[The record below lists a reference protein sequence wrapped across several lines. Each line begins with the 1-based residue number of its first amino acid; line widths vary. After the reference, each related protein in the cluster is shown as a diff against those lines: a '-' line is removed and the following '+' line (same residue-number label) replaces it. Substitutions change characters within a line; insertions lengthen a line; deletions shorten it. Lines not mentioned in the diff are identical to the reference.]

1 MFFQKNRNIAIFL
14 SIAALMLWANIG
26 MSQTEWEKYPGN
38 PVLNI
43 GASGTWED
51 LHVHAPSV
59 LFDGVK
65 YHMWYTGQDSLKVRI
80 GYATSADGIVWNKSP
95 GNPVLDH
102 GASGTWEEIHV
113 AHPTVLFDGTKYQ
126 MWYAGY
132 DSSSFW
138 RIGYATSS
146 DGIVWKKHPDN
157 PVLDVGPSGTWD
169 DYQIYDPTILFDGA
183 KYHLWYTGYDGSNSG
198 IGYATSADGIV
209 WEKHP
214 ANPVLNPG
222 PSGTWDDYHVGS
234 PTVLFDGTKYRM
246 WYAANDGSHRRTGYA
261 TSADGIVWEKHPEN
275 PVLDLGSSGAWDDFH
290 VDHHTVLF
298 DDTEYRMWYSGHDGS
313 NYRIGYAT
321 SISDLMDTDG
331 DGLPDKWEIEGYNGV
346 DLPGMGADPL
356 HKDIFVEID
365 WMVGHDHNHKPKRWA
380 IAKVIAAFRD
390 APVSNPD
397 ETTGINLHVDV
408 GELGGGNPLE
418 HDDDLNPVW
427 TEFDAI
433 KRDNFAPEREPIF
446 HYCVFAHNYSGGTS
460 SGLSRGIPASDFIV
474 SLGSWPEQ
482 VGTPMQQA
490 GTFMHEL
497 GHNIGLRHGGA
508 DHVNYKP
515 NYLSIMSYFFQMS
528 GLLRNGRFGEL
539 DYSKFLIED
548 LDENHLNEIKGLDA
562 VGGDDP
568 IKAYG
573 TQYYCPDVKQKIVKS
588 AYRFVDWNCNG
599 KRTNRGMAVDLN
611 NDHTLNT
618 LTGRYNDWDNLIFDG
633 GSIGPTFRISE
644 VPEVFEE
651 LTLEE
656 YLRMNP
662 VPLEE

>member
-14 SIAALMLWANIG
+14 SIAALMLWANVG
-26 MSQTEWEKYPGN
+26 MTQTEWEKYPGN
-38 PVLNI
+38 PVLDPGESGTWDDDYVCDPTVLFNGVEYQMWYAGHDGSNRRLGYASSTDGI
-43 GASGTWED
+43 VWEKHPDNPVLDLGANGTWED
-51 LHVHAPSV
+51 A
-59 LFDGVK
+59 
-65 YHMWYTGQDSLKVRI
+65 
-80 GYATSADGIVWNKSP
+80 IVCN
-95 GNPVLDH
+95 
-102 GASGTWEEIHV
+102 
-113 AHPTVLFDGTKYQ
+113 PTVLFDGTQYHMWYTGYDGSNFRIGYASSADGIVWEKHPDNPVLDLGASGTWDDANIANPTVLFDDVEYQ
-126 MWYAGY
+126 MWYAGN
-132 DSSSFW
+132 DGSNW
-138 RIGYATSS
+138 KIGYATSVDS
-146 DGIVWKKHPDN
+146 IVWKKHPDN
-157 PVLDVGPSGTWD
+157 PVLN
-169 DYQIYDPTILFDGA
+169 LGA
-183 KYHLWYTGYDGSNSG
+183 
-198 IGYATSADGIV
+198 
-209 WEKHP
+209 
-214 ANPVLNPG
+214 
-222 PSGTWDDYHVGS
+222 SGTWDDYHVS
-234 PTVLFDGTKYRM
+234 MPTILFNG
-246 WYAANDGSHRRTGYA
+246 
-261 TSADGIVWEKHPEN
+261 
-275 PVLDLGSSGAWDDFH
+275 
-290 VDHHTVLF
+290 
-298 DDTEYRMWYSGHDGS
+298 TEYQMWYSGTDDS
-313 NYRIGYAT
+313 LPWRIGYAT
-321 SISDLMDTDG
+321 SISDLTDTDG
-331 DGLPDKWEIEGYNGV
+331 DGLLDKWEVEGYNGV

-356 HKDIFVEID
+356 HKDIFVEVD

-548 LDENHLNEIKGLDA
+548 LDENHLNETKGLDA

-573 TQYYCPDVKQKIVKS
+573 TQYYCPSRKVETVKR
-588 AYRFVDWNCNG
+588 ARRFVDWNCNG
-599 KRTNRGMAVDLN
+599 KRINRNVAVDLN
-611 NDHTLNT
+611 NDDTLNT
-618 LTGRYNDWDNLIFDG
+618 LTGHYNDWDNLIFDG

-656 YLRMNP
+656 YLRINP
-662 VPLEE
+662 IPLEE

>member
-1 MFFQKNRNIAIFL
+1 MFLLKNRNIAIFL
-14 SIAALMLWANIG
+14 SIAALMLWANVG
-26 MSQTEWEKYPGN
+26 MPQTEWEKYPGN
-38 PVLNI
+38 PVLDL
-43 GASGTWED
+43 GESGTWDDDEVY
-51 LHVHAPSV
+51 HPNV
-59 LFDGVK
+59 LFDGTEYK
-65 YHMWYTGQDSLKVRI
+65 MWYVGYDGSNHRI
-80 GYATSADGIVWNKSP
+80 GYATSTDGIVWVKHSE
-95 GNPVLDH
+95 PVLNL
-102 GASGTWEEIHV
+102 GASGTWDDNYVHSPTVLFDGAEYQMWYSGSDGSNARIGYATSVNGIVWEKHPDFV
-113 AHPTVLFDGTKYQ
+113 LDLGASGTWDDSLVHSPTVLFDGTKYQ
-126 MWYAGY
+126 MWYTG
-132 DSSSFW
+132 SNGSTH
-138 RIGYATSS
+138 RIGYTTST
-146 DGIVWKKHPDN
+146 DGIVWEKHPN
-157 PVLDVGPSGTWD
+157 PVLDLGASGTWD
-169 DYQIYDPTILFDGA
+169 DSLVHSPTVLFDGA
-183 KYHLWYTGYDGSNSG
+183 EYQMWYSGYDDLNWR

-214 ANPVLNPG
+214 DFVLDLG
-222 PSGTWDDYHVGS
+222 ASGTWDDDGVWS
-234 PTVLFDGTKYRM
+234 PTALFDGAKYQM
-246 WYAANDGSHRRTGYA
+246 WYTGQDGSQART
-261 TSADGIVWEKHPEN
+261 
-275 PVLDLGSSGAWDDFH
+275 
-290 VDHHTVLF
+290 
-298 DDTEYRMWYSGHDGS
+298 
-313 NYRIGYAT
+313 GYAT
-321 SISDLMDTDG
+321 SISDLTDTDG
-331 DGLPDKWEIEGYNGV
+331 DGLPDKWELEGYNGV

-365 WMVGHDHNHKPKRWA
+365 WMVEHDHNHKPKNWA

-397 ETTGINLHVDV
+397 ETTGITLHVDT
-408 GELGGGNPLE
+408 GDLGGGNPLP
-418 HDDDLNPVW
+418 HDDNLNPVW

-433 KRDNFAPEREPIF
+433 KRDNFAPEKEPIF

-528 GLLRNGRFGEL
+528 GLLRNGKFGEL

-548 LDENHLNEIKGLDA
+548 LDENHLNEAKGLDA

-573 TQYYCPDVKQKIVKS
+573 TKYYCPDGKPKTVKS

-599 KRTNRGMAVDLN
+599 KRTNRNVAVDLN
-611 NDHTLNT
+611 NDHTLNI
-618 LTGRYNDWDNLIFDG
+618 LTGHYNDWDNLIFDG
-633 GSIGPTFRISE
+633 SSIGPTFRISE

-656 YLRMNP
+656 YLRINP

>member
-246 WYAANDGSHRRTGYA
+246 WYAANDGSHR
-261 TSADGIVWEKHPEN
+261 
-275 PVLDLGSSGAWDDFH
+275 
-290 VDHHTVLF
+290 
-298 DDTEYRMWYSGHDGS
+298 
-313 NYRIGYAT
+313 
-321 SISDLMDTDG
+321 
-331 DGLPDKWEIEGYNGV
+331 
-346 DLPGMGADPL
+346 
-356 HKDIFVEID
+356 
-365 WMVGHDHNHKPKRWA
+365 
-380 IAKVIAAFRD
+380 
-390 APVSNPD
+390 
-397 ETTGINLHVDV
+397 
-408 GELGGGNPLE
+408 
-418 HDDDLNPVW
+418 
-427 TEFDAI
+427 
-433 KRDNFAPEREPIF
+433 
-446 HYCVFAHNYSGGTS
+446 
-460 SGLSRGIPASDFIV
+460 
-474 SLGSWPEQ
+474 
-482 VGTPMQQA
+482 
-490 GTFMHEL
+490 
-497 GHNIGLRHGGA
+497 
-508 DHVNYKP
+508 
-515 NYLSIMSYFFQMS
+515 
-528 GLLRNGRFGEL
+528 
-539 DYSKFLIED
+539 
-548 LDENHLNEIKGLDA
+548 
-562 VGGDDP
+562 
-568 IKAYG
+568 
-573 TQYYCPDVKQKIVKS
+573 
-588 AYRFVDWNCNG
+588 
-599 KRTNRGMAVDLN
+599 
-611 NDHTLNT
+611 
-618 LTGRYNDWDNLIFDG
+618 
-633 GSIGPTFRISE
+633 
-644 VPEVFEE
+644 
-651 LTLEE
+651 
-656 YLRMNP
+656 
-662 VPLEE
+662 